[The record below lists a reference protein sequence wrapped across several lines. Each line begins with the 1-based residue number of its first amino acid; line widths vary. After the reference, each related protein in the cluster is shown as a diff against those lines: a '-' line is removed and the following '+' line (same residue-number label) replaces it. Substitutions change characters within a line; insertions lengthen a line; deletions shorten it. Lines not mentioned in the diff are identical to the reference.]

1 MENVENKIARSAMI
15 QHHAELAVGCLSFMK
30 ATVFVELKIVRFVVK
45 KVAQNA
51 IKAFL

>member
-1 MENVENKIARSAMI
+1 METVENKIAQSALI
-15 QHHAELAVGCLSFMK
+15 QHHAKLALEFLSSTK

-51 IKAFL
+51 MKVFL

>member
-1 MENVENKIARSAMI
+1 MEPVENKIAQSALI
-15 QHHAELAVGCLSFMK
+15 QHHAKLAVGCLSFMK

>member
-1 MENVENKIARSAMI
+1 METVENKIAQSALI
-15 QHHAELAVGCLSFMK
+15 QHHAKLVLELLSSTK

-51 IKAFL
+51 MKAFL